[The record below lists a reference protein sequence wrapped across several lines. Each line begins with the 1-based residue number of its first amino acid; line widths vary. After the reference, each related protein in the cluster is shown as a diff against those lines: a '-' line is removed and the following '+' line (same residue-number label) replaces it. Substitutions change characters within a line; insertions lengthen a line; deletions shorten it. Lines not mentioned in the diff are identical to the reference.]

1 MDSHMN
7 SPVVDAFDLSDP
19 LDAEASGVMAIN
31 DLLINHL
38 DPSDADGRP
47 KRKAQFAEDFQF
59 FFNTPTPIFDGLSP
73 LHWLGLNPVVKLG
86 APTGHFA
93 GLGSMVNQVA
103 GLKQQINAQ
112 QTALLKIAQRIGE
125 TSTPAPPSPAPPRA
139 QPPVKTPAPAKAS
152 AKAKPAPPAPPVKP
166 KSSSPPSAPSPSSF
180 AHAAK
185 SPARPS
191 LVVAI
196 AADKAHNA
204 PTAVHKAPQDIVVHL
219 NAALSASSHPVTLS
233 AARWTQKNN
242 LVVVAGP
249 DTTAHHLTS
258 ASRFISDTL
267 ASFLSA
273 SQSPL
278 PLLARENCRWSRLLI
293 NGLPTG
299 CSLTRGPYT
308 AAECHQALSAD
319 NPIYR
324 SLRLT
329 QAASWVRAPSTYG
342 PGSASSLVIVF
353 EDPSGESMRSLI
365 EGRTLYAFGH
375 AGELRRWKQKPRAS
389 ATPVPA
395 S

>member
-1 MDSHMN
+1 
-7 SPVVDAFDLSDP
+7 
-19 LDAEASGVMAIN
+19 
-31 DLLINHL
+31 
-38 DPSDADGRP
+38 
-47 KRKAQFAEDFQF
+47 
-59 FFNTPTPIFDGLSP
+59 
-73 LHWLGLNPVVKLG
+73 
-86 APTGHFA
+86 
-93 GLGSMVNQVA
+93 MVNQVA
-103 GLKQQINAQ
+103 GIKQQINAQ
-112 QTALLKIAQRIGE
+112 QTALLKIAQRIGKI
-125 TSTPAPPSPAPPRA
+125 SVPAAPSPAPIPSPTVPAPSQAPPQPRA
-139 QPPVKTPAPAKAS
+139 QPPVKPPAPAKAL

-166 KSSSPPSAPSPSSF
+166 KPSPPPSIPSPPSF
-180 AHAAK
+180 AHVAK

-196 AADKAHNA
+196 AADKAHDA
-204 PTAVHKAPQDIVVHL
+204 PTAVRRAPQDIMAHL
-219 NAALSASSHPVTLS
+219 NAALSASSHPVSLS

-293 NGLPTG
+293 NGLPMG

-329 QAASWVRAPSTYG
+329 QALSWVRAPSTYG
-342 PGSASSLVIVF
+342 PGSASSLVIAF

-365 EGRTLYAFGH
+365 EGRTLYAFRH
-375 AGELRRWKQKPRAS
+375 TGELRRWKQKPRAS
-389 ATPVPA
+389 AAPVPA